1 MSCFWCGNQAMDG
14 RDGPLMDDLRPASG
28 IGKKIPHA
36 KLRSA
41 DEFRERRLALARII
55 EAAAQLNRQ

>member
-1 MSCFWCGNQAMDG
+1 MDG